1 MAMVTL
7 PELLNHPEYPNDVKE
22 KARRIL
28 ADCKGQSVGEFRPK
42 LNFCLNFKLLDVL
55 NI

>member
-7 PELLNHPEYPNDVKE
+7 PELINHPAYPNDVKE

-28 ADCKGQSVGEFRPK
+28 ADCKGQSVGEFLSK
-42 LNFCLNFKLLDVL
+42 LN
-55 NI
+55 